1 MGQTMKKRLYR
12 LFQWLYKGVP
22 VIQVTPSISYLSDRK
37 KLEGKRILIIGGT
50 RGVGFQ
56 IAKKCQEYGAQVLI
70 TGRQENTLQEAAST
84 LNNCPYLRFDVC
96 DTDRLENFIAQ
107 ASTLLDGKVDS
118 FVFNAS
124 LYLHEKS
131 IAEVTPDG
139 FDRQFATNVKAPYFL
154 SKFFLDYLEKN
165 QISPANLLFISSE
178 MGLYCNDVP
187 YGLGKASLNSL
198 VAGLSRRY
206 LTKGIRINALA
217 PGVLSNEASDVTQ
230 QDLYRKYSCGQRFIM
245 PEEVAEVAAFILS
258 DAANCIAG
266 AVIPCNQGNHY
277 RCDW

>member
-1 MGQTMKKRLYR
+1 MRKRFYR

-22 VIQVTPSISYLSDRK
+22 VIKVTPSIAYLSDENKLAGK
-37 KLEGKRILIIGGT
+37 KVLIIGGS

-56 IAKKCQEYGAQVLI
+56 IAKKCQECGASILI
-70 TGRQENTLQEAAST
+70 VGRNEETLHKASEA
-84 LNNCPYLRFDVC
+84 LGNCPYQTFD
-96 DTDRLENFIAQ
+96 IA
-107 ASTLLDGKVDS
+107 KVDKVEEFLRGAVS
-118 FVFNAS
+118 AFGGPIDSLVFNAS
-124 LYLHEKS
+124 LYLHEHNIS
-131 IAEVTPDG
+131 EVTVDG
-139 FDRQFATNVKAPYFL
+139 FDRQFTTNVKAPYFL
-154 SKFFLDYLEKN
+154 AQHFLAYLEQN
-165 QISPANLLFISSE
+165 QINPANVLFISSE

-206 LTKGIRINALA
+206 ITKGIRVNAIA
-217 PGVLSNEASDVTQ
+217 PGVLSNEADGVSSD
-230 QDLYRKYSCGQRFIM
+230 DLYRKYSCGQRFIM

-258 DAANCIAG
+258 DAANCISG

>member
-1 MGQTMKKRLYR
+1 MRKRLYR

-22 VIQVTPSISYLSDRK
+22 VIKVTPSISYLADENKLAGK
-37 KLEGKRILIIGGT
+37 KILIIGGS

-56 IAKKCQEYGAQVLI
+56 IAKKCQECGASILI
-70 TGRQENTLQEAAST
+70 VGRNEETLRKSSEA
-84 LNNCPYLRFDVC
+84 LGNCPFKTFD
-96 DTDRLENFIAQ
+96 I
-107 ASTLLDGKVDS
+107 STVDKVEELLSGAVSVFGGPIDS
-118 FVFNAS
+118 LVFNAS
-124 LYLHEKS
+124 LYLHEHNIS
-131 IAEVTPDG
+131 EVTVDG
-139 FDRQFATNVKAPYFL
+139 FDRQFTTNVKAPYFL
-154 SKFFLDYLEKN
+154 AQHFLAYLEQN
-165 QISPANLLFISSE
+165 QINPANVLFISSE

-206 LTKGIRINALA
+206 ITKGIRINAIA
-217 PGVLSNEASDVTQ
+217 PGVLSNEADSVSSD
-230 QDLYRKYSCGQRFIM
+230 DLYRKYSCGRRFIM

-258 DAANCIAG
+258 DAANCISG